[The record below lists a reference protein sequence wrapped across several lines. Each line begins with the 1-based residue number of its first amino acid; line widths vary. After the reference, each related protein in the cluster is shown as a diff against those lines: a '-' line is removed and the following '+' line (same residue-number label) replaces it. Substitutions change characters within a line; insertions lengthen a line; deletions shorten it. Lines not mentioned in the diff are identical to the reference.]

1 MDDTPYAIKLKR
13 LQRLIAQID
22 AQALVVSKAMLDK
35 TERVLIEGFTRDG
48 AHLLGRTENNRV
60 INILIPP
67 NDIAHPQADSW
78 IGEMLD
84 VKVTEVLKHTLR
96 GELAYVPA

>member
-1 MDDTPYAIKLKR
+1 M
-13 LQRLIAQID
+13 
-22 AQALVVSKAMLDK
+22 
-35 TERVLIEGFTRDG
+35 
-48 AHLLGRTENNRV
+48 

-67 NDIAHPQADSW
+67 NDAAHPQADSW